1 MFAYLKKKLSSKPTP
16 APDEEYQKA
25 VAEFVGAFE
34 VVFHHDWDYAKTMIG
49 DEEEGCTFLEPG
61 LEDEVDDW
69 GARGALLEKY
79 RALRDLMKKKKIGPQ
94 FPFSLERVRELK
106 GRYR

>member
-1 MFAYLKKKLSSKPTP
+1 MFKKLFASAAAAP
-16 APDEEYQKA
+16 ADEEYQKA

-34 VVFHHDWDYAKTMIG
+34 VVFHHDWEYAKVMIG

-61 LEDEVDDW
+61 LADEVDDW

-79 RALRDLMKKKKIGPQ
+79 RRLRALMKERKIEPQ
-94 FPFSLERVRELK
+94 FPFSLERVREFK
-106 GRYR
+106 GRNR

>member
-1 MFAYLKKKLSSKPTP
+1 
-16 APDEEYQKA
+16 
-25 VAEFVGAFE
+25 
-34 VVFHHDWDYAKTMIG
+34 MIG

-79 RALRDLMKKKKIGPQ
+79 RALRALMKKRKIDPQ
-94 FPFSLERVRELK
+94 FPFTLERVRELK
-106 GRYR
+106 GRFR

>member
-1 MFAYLKKKLSSKPTP
+1 MFKKLFASAAA
-16 APDEEYQKA
+16 APLDEEFQKA

-34 VVFHHDWDYAKTMIG
+34 VVFHHDWEYASTMIG

-61 LEDEVDDW
+61 LKDEVDDW

-79 RALRDLMKKKKIGPQ
+79 RRLRALMNDRKMEPL
-94 FPFSLERVRELK
+94 FPFPLERVREFK
-106 GRYR
+106 GRFR